1 MKKLFTMVAA
11 LTLAFSAFAD
21 KIYFQTTSAC
31 QWDSDEAKIGAIFR
45 TGMDEADYGLFTDFF
60 TAVDGVAGLYEADVP
75 SNEEPWV
82 SVQFLR
88 YNPATTATKP
98 FWGDF
103 WNGTSVEEY
112 DGTNNMFTATSW
124 GTGTFGTTGS
134 WSVYVPGGDPTPPVP
149 TGDYVYFQTTED
161 CDWSV
166 DGAKIGAI
174 FRTGMT
180 TADYGL
186 FTEFF
191 ETNGAG
197 LFYAEIPANEE
208 PFVSVQFL
216 RYNPATTATKPFWG
230 DFWNGTDVEAW
241 DASKNMFTATSWG
254 GGQLTTTGTW
264 SAYVPTSA
272 EEAEE
277 AAVNIYSNGLA
288 INAEFEGEASV
299 FICNMA
305 GVVLASEVAE
315 NSFTFVASQAGIY
328 IVKINNT
335 TARIMVR

>member
-1 MKKLFTMVAA
+1 MKKLFTIFAA

-31 QWDSDEAKIGAIFR
+31 DWSLDEAKIGAVFR
-45 TGMDEADYGLFTDFF
+45 TGMTDADYGLFTEFF
-60 TAVDGVAGLYEADVP
+60 TAVDGVAGLYEAEIPV
-75 SNEEPWV
+75 NGEPWV

-134 WSVYVPGGDPTPPVP
+134 WSVYVPGGDPTPLVP

-208 PFVSVQFL
+208 PWVSVQFL

-241 DASKNMFTATSWG
+241 DASTNMFTATSWG

-272 EEAEE
+272 AETEAQEVQIFSRSKTVTVLLDG
-277 AAVNIYSNGLA
+277 AASLVVY
-288 INAEFEGEASV
+288 
-299 FICNMA
+299 NMA
-305 GVVLASEVAE
+305 GATIVETQIE
-315 NSFTFVASQAGIY
+315 DFFTFNVSEGGIY
-328 IVKINNT
+328 IVSINGKATKIY
-335 TARIMVR
+335 VR